1 MNPNTSTRRRRRM
14 RSSAEQMYWDGL
26 SPTERLAF
34 TLGYITGQG
43 IDFPTPAHI
52 DAIARELGVHRN
64 APGTGRATGG
74 SPLKGRPVARTA
86 DGRRFTYDLAEV
98 ARIAR
103 EAIAGG
109 RSAADAVHTAIEHC
123 ASPKAASVA
132 ISRARQAGHDIPYL
146 RGGDS

>member
-1 MNPNTSTRRRRRM
+1 MNPNTSTHRRRRY
-14 RSSAEQMYWDGL
+14 RSAAEQMYWDQL
-26 SPTERLAF
+26 TPTERLAF
-34 TLGYITGQG
+34 TLGYVVGQG
-43 IDFPTPAHI
+43 IDFPSPAQI
-52 DAIARELGVHRN
+52 GALRIQLGVDK
-64 APGTGRATGG
+64 P
-74 SPLKGRPVARTA
+74 SPLRGRPVARNA
-86 DGRRFTYDLAEV
+86 DGSRFRYDLAEV